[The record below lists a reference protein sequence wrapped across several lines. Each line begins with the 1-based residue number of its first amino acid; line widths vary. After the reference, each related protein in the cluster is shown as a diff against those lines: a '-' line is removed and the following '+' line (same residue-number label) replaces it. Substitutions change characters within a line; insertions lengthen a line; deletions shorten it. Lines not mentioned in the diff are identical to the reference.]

1 MTRTEHDVA
10 QKVQVILVDD
20 IDGGNAT
27 ETVSFSL
34 DGVSYEIDLSTKNA
48 AKLRDTFGGYVGSAR
63 KVGGARG
70 GARGRRGARRA
81 SAGNRNAEIRAWAK
95 RKNIKVSER
104 GRLPADVVAQ
114 YDAAH

>member
-1 MTRTEHDVA
+1 MA

-34 DGVSYEIDLSTKNA
+34 DGAKYEIDLSAKNA
-48 AKLRDTFGGYVGSAR
+48 ARLRDAFAGYVGAAR
-63 KVGGARG
+63 KVGGARTSP
-70 GARGRRGARRA
+70 RGRRGARRA
-81 SAGNRNAEIRAWAK
+81 SAGNNRNAEIRAWA
-95 RKNIKVSER
+95 RSKNIKVSER
-104 GRLPADVVAQ
+104 GRLSAGVVAQ